1 MVSTVTLGPLGISD
15 SDLYQCVGHTS
26 DYSQVATGHINL
38 TVLGKITIMTLFDVI
53 TIETKELPL
62 YITTII
68 HVHVLLHVLTTIHMF
83 LFLLHT
89 HQ

>member
-38 TVLGKITIMTLFDVI
+38 TVLGKITIVTLFDVI

-68 HVHVLLHVLTTIHMF
+68 HVLLHVLTTIHMF